1 MSSFFQPDCRG
12 RLVAVLIVIGSAA
25 VAQAGTIRAD
35 VADQDYLDLGN
46 AYTSVGQFY
55 GETDSYS
62 FWGSGV
68 LIDSQWVLTAG
79 HVLDGATSLTYTIGG
94 QDYDVTQAAVHR
106 RWNGDLSL
114 GYDIGLALLDSP
126 VTDITPAKR
135 YKARR
140 ELGEVG
146 TYVGFGKT
154 GTGLTGSTQFDGE
167 KRATQNMI
175 DHALPSG
182 GRNDRVYMSD
192 FDNPNNAADSR
203 YGSSTPLAMEGLI
216 APGDSGGGVFIHV
229 RGRDLLV
236 GINSFG
242 AAYDGNV
249 NSDYGDLEGFIRVY
263 VFNNW
268 INNVIGSDDPES
280 RDDVFSLTAGTP
292 SGGTP
297 LVAII
302 PEPAGLSLLLLG
314 GVMLLRRRA
323 VV

>member
-1 MSSFFQPDCRG
+1 MSPFLQSVCRR
-12 RLVAVLIVIGSAA
+12 RLVAVLIVIGSTAA
-25 VAQAGTIRAD
+25 AQAGTIRAD
-35 VADQDYLDLGN
+35 VDDQGYLDLGN
-46 AYTSVGQFY
+46 AYASVGQFY

-94 QDYDVTQAAVHR
+94 QDYNVVQVAVHR

-114 GYDIGLALLDSP
+114 GYDIGLALLDRP

-135 YKARR
+135 YKAQR

-146 TYVGFGKT
+146 TYVGYGKT
-154 GTGLTGSTQFDGE
+154 GTGLTGSTTFDGE

-175 DHALPSG
+175 DHAFPSG
-182 GRNDRVYMSD
+182 GKADRIYMSD
-192 FDNPNNAADSR
+192 FDNPNSAADSR
-203 YGSSTPLAMEGLI
+203 YGFNPPLAMEGLI
-216 APGDSGGGVFIHV
+216 APGDSGGGVFIHL
-229 RGRDLLV
+229 RGHDLLAGV
-236 GINSFG
+236 NSFG
-242 AAYDGNV
+242 AAFDGNV
-249 NSDYGDLEGFIRVY
+249 DSDYGDVEGFIRVY
-263 VFNNW
+263 VFNQW
-268 INNVIGSDDPES
+268 INNVIGSDDLDA

-292 SGGTP
+292 SSGSP
-297 LVAII
+297 LRAII
-302 PEPAGLSLLLLG
+302 PEPAGLSLLVLA